1 MNMEKNSTENN
12 SPEKKSRK
20 IDVKKFFAGSR
31 IWQIILGISVLVM
44 VVSGVRI
51 YQLSR
56 EYSEG
61 IEEYQEL
68 EQYVTIAKEPVA
80 ETADDTQEEAAGS
93 EEATTESKIAVNV
106 EVDYAGLIGINKDFA
121 GWLYYEPLELS
132 YPIVRGNDNDYY
144 THYTFENTKNSSGA
158 IFMDFLNK
166 VDLTDYNTIIYGHN
180 MRNGTM
186 FGSLKKLLN
195 DEEMIANNPYFYILT
210 EDKTLQYQIF
220 ACYITK
226 EDSDTY
232 QIIRNEEE
240 QKTYLDFI
248 ASQTE
253 LLDNVEVTQQDR
265 VVTLSTCNGLHSTNR
280 TIIHGVLVAEEENA
294 K

>member
-220 ACYITK
+220 ASYITK